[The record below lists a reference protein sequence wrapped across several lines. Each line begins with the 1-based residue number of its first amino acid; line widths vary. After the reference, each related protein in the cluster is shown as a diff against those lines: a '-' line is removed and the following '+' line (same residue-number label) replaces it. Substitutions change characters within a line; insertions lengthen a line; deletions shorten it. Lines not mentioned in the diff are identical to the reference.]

1 VHTAAAGDSIQGTVP
16 VRLEPSRALWHWLRA
31 CAFALGVTWGTSACT
46 ETLDAGSTRPHGL
59 LPVDER
65 NPLVLV
71 NDGYTDNWQGE
82 YAVLLANGGGPPL
95 VGIVVN
101 ANSPWP
107 DMDANVTG
115 WRGLLTAAQ
124 DSGLD
129 VPAPS
134 AGVIES
140 VSSVLVAPTS
150 GKIED
155 TTPNHSAG
163 AAFILATANELSLP
177 YRPVTIATGGRL
189 TDVADAYLL
198 DPSVADKIVVVSSLG
213 TLSSTGALMSNPNGE
228 MDPWADLIV
237 STRLRYVQVSAY
249 YDQLD
254 DVPDSRR
261 SGLPSNVFGSWIGEK
276 QPKIYNIDVAS
287 DQVSVLAAGLPS
299 FVAAVSSV
307 SARGAVTS
315 TAGPTL
321 VNDSRGSALLVTQSQ
336 GPLATAR
343 FWQLLL
349 DPHTFGH

>member
-1 VHTAAAGDSIQGTVP
+1 MP
-16 VRLEPSRALWHWLRA
+16 VRLEPSHAFRQWLRA
-31 CAFALGVTWGTSACT
+31 CAFALAVTLGTGACT

-71 NDGYTDNWQGE
+71 NDGFKDNWQGE

-95 VGIVVN
+95 VGVVVN

-107 DMDANVTG
+107 DMDENVTG
-115 WRGLLTAAQ
+115 WRGLLTAAR

-129 VPAPS
+129 VPDPS

-140 VSSVLVAPTS
+140 ASSVLVAPAS

-155 TTPNHSAG
+155 TTPNRSAG

-189 TDVADAYLL
+189 TDVADAYLI

-249 YDQLD
+249 YDQLN
-254 DVPDSRR
+254 DVPATDK
-261 SGLPSNVFGSWIGEK
+261 SGLPNNVFGSWIAAK
-276 QPKIYNIDVAS
+276 QPMIYSIDVAS
-287 DQVSVLAAGLPS
+287 DQVSVLAAGLPP

-315 TAGPTL
+315 TSGPTL

-336 GPLATAR
+336 GPLAAVR
-343 FWQLLL
+343 FWGILL
-349 DPHTFGH
+349 DPHTFQH